1 MFSAASKGERRN
13 LRGSARFS
21 SKMSG
26 RLSRLRALRPRSQ
39 QQRVRTAVIA
49 DATRKLE
56 ANLKEM
62 TTSHEEEN
70 TVAKKCDLKRTE
82 KGADIANT
90 VSEMDDNDD
99 DDELTMITTE
109 KNEEAVRDDDIAI
122 NSEET
127 TNFETSQQDSY
138 ECKSCKPSKTLP
150 NMTAYLEHLQKEH
163 KVSAVSAVFF
173 FFLFSIQVYPRI
185 CYALFCALVF
195 VSFYFLLLLVL
206 LAK

>member
-39 QQRVRTAVIA
+39 QQRVRTAVVT

-70 TVAKKCDLKRTE
+70 TLAKKCDVKRPE

-99 DDELTMITTE
+99 DDDDELTMITSE
-109 KNEEAVRDDDIAI
+109 KNEEAVRDDDDDIAI

-173 FFLFSIQVYPRI
+173 FFLFSLQVYPRV

-195 VSFYFLLLLVL
+195 VSFTFFYN
-206 LAK
+206 